1 MFGQI
6 QPPLLVITPCF
17 FLRIIHFKMEIWVC
31 KEMLD
36 FKFGDAKMFL
46 IKFYKL
52 DQNVSRKIFCSK
64 THLIRKFQN
73 VLINRL

>member
-46 IKFYKL
+46 LKNTFNK
-52 DQNVSRKIFCSK
+52 KIPKCSD
-64 THLIRKFQN
+64 
-73 VLINRL
+73 

>member
-17 FLRIIHFKMEIWVC
+17 FVRIIHFKKEIWVC

-46 IKFYKL
+46 EKFSAQKHIY
-52 DQNVSRKIFCSK
+52 
-64 THLIRKFQN
+64 
-73 VLINRL
+73 